1 MTKATTRRNWL
12 LAGVA
17 AVAALAGVEFATR
30 RFSTQEASP
39 EALKQLWSTEFDTPN
54 GEKLSKQ
61 SGAQALDTSEPLTAL
76 NRAAE
81 VLGLPVHT
89 GGVARALET
98 WVGLWPF
105 SGALYNPSP

>member
-1 MTKATTRRNWL
+1 MIMMFDQIDLHTPL
-12 LAGVA
+12 LLG
-17 AVAALAGVEFATR
+17 
-30 RFSTQEASP
+30 
-39 EALKQLWSTEFDTPN
+39 PN